1 MTATDYTT
9 TILVDQT
16 PEEVFNAINN
26 VRGWWSQNI
35 EGRTDKL
42 NSDFIYRDKYLT
54 AKMKITHFST
64 EKIVWDVIETQNE
77 FFKDNN
83 EWDGTK
89 IVFEITPKTGN
100 KTELKFTHVGLVPE
114 FECFTVCSNSWEFFI
129 TSSLKSLIETGK
141 GKDIS
146 KDENSYSTAIMVDQ
160 SPEEV
165 FKAVNNVRGWWSE
178 EVEGKTGELNA
189 EFFYH
194 YKDVHLSK
202 MKIVNL
208 IPNEKIVWF
217 VKDNYFNFVEDKT
230 EWHGTKIVFDISKKG
245 GKTELVFT
253 HHGLVPEYECY
264 DVCKDAWTS
273 YIQGSLKNL
282 ISTGKG
288 QPNTKEE
295 ELNKELIENWGL
307 PEK

>member
-1 MTATDYTT
+1 MTATDFTT
-9 TILVDQT
+9 TISVDQT
-16 PEEVFNAINN
+16 PEEVFKAINN
-26 VRGWWSQNI
+26 VGGWWSENI
-35 EGRTDKL
+35 EGRTDKP

-54 AKMKITHFST
+54 AKMKITDFSRQ
-64 EKIVWDVIETQNE
+64 KIVWDVIETHNE
-77 FFKDNN
+77 FFKNKN

-100 KTELKFTHVGLVPE
+100 KTELKFTHLGLVPQS
-114 FECFTVCSNSWEFFI
+114 ECFPVCANSWDFFI
-129 TSSLKSLIETGK
+129 TTSLKSLIETGK

-146 KDENSYSTAIMVDQ
+146 TDENSYTTAIMVDQ
-160 SPEEV
+160 SPGEV

-178 EVEGKTGELNA
+178 EVEGKTDELHA

-194 YKDVHLSK
+194 YKDVHLAK
-202 MKIVNL
+202 MKIVEL

-230 EWHGTKIVFDISKKG
+230 EWQGTKIVFDISKKG
-245 GKTELVFT
+245 SKTQLVFT
-253 HHGLVPEYECY
+253 HHGLMPEYECY

-282 ISTGKG
+282 IITGKG

-295 ELNKELIENWGL
+295 ELNQELIEKWGL

>member
-1 MTATDYTT
+1 MTT
-9 TILVDQT
+9 TDFTTSILVDQS

-54 AKMKITHFST
+54 AKMKITEFSIH
-64 EKIVWDVIETQNE
+64 KIVWDVIETHNE
-77 FFKDNN
+77 FFKNNN

-89 IVFEITPKTGN
+89 IVFDITSKGN
-100 KTELKFTHVGLVPE
+100 KTELKFTHVGLVPQ
-114 FECFTVCSNSWEFFI
+114 FECFSVCSNSWEFFI
-129 TSSLKSLIETGK
+129 TTSLKSLIETGK

-146 KDENSYSTAIMVDQ
+146 KDENSYTTAITVDQ

-165 FKAVNNVRGWWSE
+165 FNAINNVRGWWSE
-178 EVEGKTGELNA
+178 EVEGKTNKLNE

-202 MKIVNL
+202 MEIVEL
-208 IPNEKIVWF
+208 IPNQKIVWF

-230 EWHGTKIVFDISKKG
+230 EWRGTKIVFDISKKG
-245 GKTELVFT
+245 DKTQLVFT
-253 HHGLVPEYECY
+253 HHGLVPGYECY
-264 DVCKDAWTS
+264 DVCKDAWTG

-282 ISTGKG
+282 ITTGKG
-288 QPNTKEE
+288 QPNSKEE
-295 ELNKELIENWGL
+295 ELSKELIENWGL
-307 PEK
+307 PVK